1 MSRSFPVSMSHGQ
14 PQTYGSAE
22 AVLVHAAE
30 HARNRLLHACE
41 AISWVGGLALRHST
55 GTRQFSITGAQIQ
68 DATAGSGEEAAHVL
82 VGQLLIDGKPPWA
95 FVRNESE
102 KVAWLARFMVTSAVP
117 APFNV
122 ADSAAE
128 RAGLKEAFRQ
138 ACETAWRNTAASK
151 GTRSLTSVYALFLEA
166 ADQAFQRAELG
177 KQSKQV
183 AAATKNAAA
192 SDERF
197 VESLILR
204 AYRLHSVTA
213 AAANQLFPLP
223 QS

>member
-30 HARNRLLHACE
+30 HARNRLLHSCE
-41 AISWVGGLALRHST
+41 AISWIGGLALR
-55 GTRQFSITGAQIQ
+55 GPAVARQFSITGAKIQ

-82 VGQLLIDGKPPWA
+82 VGQLLIDGKPPWTFITGDA
-95 FVRNESE
+95 E

-138 ACETAWRNTAASK
+138 ACESAWRQASSK
-151 GTRSLTSVYALFLEA
+151 GPRNLTSVYALFLES
-166 ADQAFQRAELG
+166 ADQAFQRAEQG
-177 KQSKQV
+177 KQNKRD
-183 AAATKNAAA
+183 AAATKNASA

-197 VESLILR
+197 VESVILR
-204 AYRLHSVTA
+204 AYRLHGVTA
-213 AAANQLFPLP
+213 AEANKLFPLP
-223 QS
+223 QT